1 MKLGLTGW
9 VLIGMGL
16 GVAVGLACHQAVP
29 DQAGREAIAGG
40 FAVVTTLFLRA
51 IKMLIAPLVFS
62 TLLVGVAKMGDGAAI
77 GRIAAKAMLWF
88 IVASVAS
95 MGVGL
100 LVVQALK
107 PGIGL
112 DLAAQSG
119 EAGLKASPVSVTD
132 LVTHMVPSSIV
143 DAMANN
149 AVLQIVVFALVA
161 GVALA
166 HLGERGAELLRLADA
181 VSALML
187 RMTRYVMALAP
198 VAVFAALAQSLTE
211 HGVAIVGV
219 YAAYVGGYYGALAVL
234 WTLLLVAGAAVLGIG
249 PQWRL
254 LKAIREPMLIAF
266 STTSSE
272 AAFPSLLARLEAQGV
287 PNRIASF
294 VLPLGYSFNLDGAM
308 CYAVFASLFI
318 AQAYGV
324 HLSQAE
330 IVQLLLLLF
339 ITGKGIAS
347 VPRGSL
353 VVVAATLP
361 LVRLPEAGVALI
373 LAVDHFLDMGRTA
386 TNTMGNAIAA
396 SVVAKWEGARPAV
409 SDAPETSD
417 SVQA

>member
-1 MKLGLTGW
+1 MRPGLTSW
-9 VLIGMGL
+9 VLLGMVL
-16 GVAVGLACHQAVP
+16 GVAVGLACHHAVGAP
-29 DQAGREAIAGG
+29 EGREAIAGG
-40 FAVVTTLFLRA
+40 FAVVTTLFMRG
-51 IKMLIAPLVFS
+51 IKMLIAPLVLS

-88 IVASVAS
+88 ILASVAS

-100 LVVQALK
+100 AVVQTLK
-107 PGIGL
+107 PGAGL
-112 DLAAQSG
+112 DLAAAAG
-119 EAGLKASPVSVTD
+119 TAGLKAPPMSVAD
-132 LVTHMVPSSIV
+132 LIIHMAPSSII

-166 HLGERGAELLRLADA
+166 HLGQAGAELLRIAEA

-187 RMTRYVMALAP
+187 RMTRYVMTLAP
-198 VAVFAALAQSLTE
+198 VAVFAALAQSLTV
-211 HGVAIVGV
+211 HGIAIVGT
-219 YAAYVGGYYGALAVL
+219 YAAYVGGYYVALALL
-234 WTLLLVAGAAVLGIG
+234 WSLLLGAGAVVLGARS
-249 PQWRL
+249 QWRL

-272 AAFPSLLARLEAQGV
+272 AAFPSLLARLEGQGV

-308 CYAVFASLFI
+308 CYAVFASMFI

-324 HLSQAE
+324 RLSPAE

-361 LVRLPEAGVALI
+361 LVHLPEAGVALI

-396 SVVAKWEGARPAV
+396 SVVAKWERGAPGPEDVAV
-409 SDAPETSD
+409 VSETG
-417 SVQA
+417 QA